1 MSTKARESLADRLGD
16 RVDEKVAEDPFQR
29 DEAFIESMLPLL
41 DLWCRYFDAK
51 VAGFETLPQR
61 GPMLLVGNHSGG
73 TLVPDTAATMLAW
86 FRERGVD
93 DPLLGLAFDGLFG
106 LPGFETLMRRLGQMP
121 ASHENAEQALREGNS
136 VLVYPGGAK
145 EAFRPWTDR
154 NRIEF
159 SGHRG
164 FVRLALHTG
173 VPVVPVVAH
182 GGHHTTFV
190 ISRGD
195 ALAKRLGMERLQLR
209 VAPILFQLP
218 WGVSVPLLPGVPLP
232 ARIRVE
238 VGPPLDWSAYGPECA
253 DDPAIVDRCYF
264 EITTKMQATLDRLA
278 RETPYPVAQ
287 RLLGL
292 LPFSG
297 GRSGGK
303 GDGDDG

>member
-1 MSTKARESLADRLGD
+1 MSTRTPESLADRLGD

-51 VAGFETLPQR
+51 VAGFETLPER

-73 TLVPDTAATMLAW
+73 PLVPDTAATMLAW
-86 FRERGVD
+86 FRERGVE
-93 DPLLGLAFDGLFG
+93 DPLLGLAFDGVFG
-106 LPGFETLMRRLGQMP
+106 VPGFETLMRRLGQMP
-121 ASHENAEQALREGNS
+121 ASHENAEKALRAGNS

-154 NRIEF
+154 NRIDF
-159 SGHRG
+159 AGHRG
-164 FVRLALHTG
+164 FARLALRTG

-195 ALAKRLGMERLQLR
+195 ALAKRLGLERIRLR

-238 VGPPLDWSAYGPECA
+238 VGPPLDWSAYGPEGA
-253 DDPAIVDRCYF
+253 DDPAILDRCYH

-297 GRSGGK
+297 GRSGGE
-303 GDGDDG
+303 GHADDG